1 MTARTDAPGPPAP
14 DDRAPADPR
23 TEPAVGPDGDPV
35 APAVEDVPEVPV
47 LSAPREGVP
56 PVLSTRAQIT
66 ALAADVTAGSG
77 PVALDAERASGFRY
91 SQRAYL
97 VQLRR
102 AGSGSA
108 LIDPIPT
115 GDLAELGAA
124 IGDAEWVLHA
134 ANQDLPCLAE
144 VGLHPTSLF
153 DTELAGRLLG
163 YHRVGL
169 AAMTTEVLGINLR
182 KEHSAAD
189 WSTRPLPAD
198 WLVYATLDVELLL
211 DLRDELGRQLEEAGK
226 AEWARQEFAA
236 LVAAP
241 PTPPRVD
248 PWRRTSGMHAVRR
261 PRQLAV
267 VRELWQARDVI
278 ARTRDIAPGR
288 ILPDRAIVDAAA
300 KAPTSV
306 AELTKLPIFSGRAN
320 RAIAAT
326 WFGAIARA
334 AALAEDDLPPTSLR
348 TGEPPPTKAW
358 ADREPDAAARFA
370 KARPAVLALAAELGL
385 PVENLLSPDLVRRL
399 CWEPPEGRARAD
411 VVAWL
416 AERGARPWQLDL
428 TGDLLTA
435 AVA

>member
-1 MTARTDAPGPPAP
+1 VTARTDAPGHPAP
-14 DDRAPADPR
+14 DDRAPSDP
-23 TEPAVGPDGDPV
+23 PV
-35 APAVEDVPEVPV
+35 QAAEDTVVEDVPDVPV
-47 LSAPREGVP
+47 LAAPREGVP
-56 PVLSTRAQIT
+56 PVLSTAAQIT
-66 ALAADVTAGSG
+66 ALAADVAAGSG

-97 VQLRR
+97 VQVRR

-108 LIDPIPT
+108 LVDPIPT
-115 GDLAELGAA
+115 GDLGELGAA

-144 VGLHPTSLF
+144 VGLHPRSLF

-163 YHRVGL
+163 FHRVGL

-211 DLRDELGRQLEEAGK
+211 DLREALGRQLEEAGK

-241 PTPPRVD
+241 PAPPRID

-261 PRQLAV
+261 PRQLTV

-300 KAPTSV
+300 KAPASV
-306 AELTKLPIFSGRAN
+306 AELTKLPVFSGRAN

-348 TGEPPPTKAW
+348 TGDPPPTRAW
-358 ADREPDAAARFA
+358 ADREPEAAARFA
-370 KARPAVLALAAELGL
+370 KARPGVLALAAELGL

-399 CWEPPEGRARAD
+399 CWEPPEGRTRAD

-416 AERGARPWQLDL
+416 AERGARAWQLEL
-428 TGDLLTA
+428 TGDLLTE

>member
-1 MTARTDAPGPPAP
+1 VTARTDAPATPAP
-14 DDRAPADPR
+14 DDRAPAGGTADD
-23 TEPAVGPDGDPV
+23 AV
-35 APAVEDVPEVPV
+35 EVPV
-47 LSAPREGVP
+47 PDVPVLAAPREGVP
-56 PVLSTRAQIT
+56 PLVSTA
-66 ALAADVTAGSG
+66 AELAVLAASVAAGTG

-108 LIDPIPT
+108 LVDPIPT
-115 GDLAELGAA
+115 GDLSPLGAA

-163 YHRVGL
+163 FHRVGL
-169 AAMTTEVLGINLR
+169 AAMTTEVLGVNLR

-211 DLRDELGRQLEEAGK
+211 DLSDALGRQLERAGK

-241 PTPPRVD
+241 PMPPRVD
-248 PWRRTSGMHAVRR
+248 PWRRTSGLHAVRR

-278 ARTRDIAPGR
+278 ARTRDVAAGR
-288 ILPDRAIVDAAA
+288 ILPDRAIVAAA
-300 KAPTSV
+300 AAAPTSV
-306 AELTKLPIFSGRAN
+306 AELTTLPIFSGRAN
-320 RAIAAT
+320 RAIAVT
-326 WFGAIARA
+326 WFGAVARA

-348 TGEPPPTKAW
+348 TGEPPPIKAW

-370 KARPAVLALAAELGL
+370 RARPAVLALADELAV
-385 PVENLLSPDLVRRL
+385 PVENLISPDLVRRL
-399 CWEPPEGRARAD
+399 CWEPPEGRSREAVA
-411 VVAWL
+411 AWL
-416 AERGARPWQLDL
+416 AERGARAWQLDL
-428 TGDLLTA
+428 TGDLLTD

>member
-1 MTARTDAPGPPAP
+1 MTARTDAPATPAP
-14 DDRAPADPR
+14 DDRAPAGGTVD
-23 TEPAVGPDGDPV
+23 EAVGVP
-35 APAVEDVPEVPV
+35 VPEVPV
-47 LSAPREGVP
+47 LEVPVPEVPVLAAPREGVP
-56 PVLSTRAQIT
+56 PVLSTAAELA
-66 ALAADVTAGSG
+66 ALAARVAAATG

-108 LIDPIPT
+108 LVDPVPT
-115 GDLAELGAA
+115 GDLSTLGAA

-134 ANQDLPCLAE
+134 ANQDLPCLAD

-163 YHRVGL
+163 FHRVGL

-211 DLRDELGRQLEEAGK
+211 DLRDALGRQLEQAGK

-236 LVAAP
+236 LVDAPAA
-241 PTPPRVD
+241 PPRVD

-278 ARTRDIAPGR
+278 ARTRDVAPGR
-288 ILPDRAIVDAAA
+288 ILPDRAIVAAA
-300 KAPTSV
+300 AAAPTSV
-306 AELTKLPIFSGRAN
+306 AELTSLPIFSGRAN

-326 WFGAIARA
+326 WFGAVARA
-334 AALAEDDLPPTSLR
+334 AALPEADLPPTSLR
-348 TGEPPPTKAW
+348 TGEPPPIKAW

-370 KARPAVLALAAELGL
+370 KGRPAVLALADELDL
-385 PVENLLSPDLVRRL
+385 PVENLISPDLVRRL
-399 CWEPPEGRARAD
+399 CWEPPAGRSRAE

-416 AERGARPWQLDL
+416 AERGARAWQLEL
-428 TGDLLTA
+428 TGDLLTD